1 MKKSFIIILFS
12 FTAIGALAQQQ
23 NYVHLL
29 ASDTEAD
36 IIRKAAN
43 VVPSARQLRWQ
54 QLELTAFFHFG
65 INTFTGK
72 EWGNGKEDPKLFNP
86 SSLDANQWVK
96 VAKQS
101 GIKQVIL
108 TAKHHDGFCLWP
120 TNTTQHSVS
129 SSPWKNGKGDIVR
142 EVA

>member
-1 MKKSFIIILFS
+1 MKKWFIIIVFIS
-12 FTAIGALAQQQ
+12 SGFGALAQEE
-23 NYVHLL
+23 NYAYIL
-29 ASDTEAD
+29 ASDTESD
-36 IIRKAAN
+36 IIRKAAG

-54 QLELTAFFHFG
+54 QLELTAFFHFE

-96 VAKQS
+96 VAKLS